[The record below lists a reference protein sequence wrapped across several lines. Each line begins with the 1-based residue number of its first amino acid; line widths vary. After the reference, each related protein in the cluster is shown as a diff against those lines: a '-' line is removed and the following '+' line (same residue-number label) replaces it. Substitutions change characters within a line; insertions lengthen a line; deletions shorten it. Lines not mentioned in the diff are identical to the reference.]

1 MGVYHEAVMASLT
14 MNRKETVAGASSII
28 GNMPITP
35 MRAVSLVKPFDSLMG
50 KVPLSALSV
59 PSMMSTAER
68 RFLYSLARSH
78 YSGQGL
84 IVDAG
89 LFLGAS
95 TRCFGEG
102 LQANAAYKPPAKRKT
117 KPIQSFERGL
127 INPGMPAFFDRN
139 EVQFDGKVGDS
150 FEPILTANVKPVES
164 VVNLRVGDILE
175 SPEISDP
182 IEICYLDVLKSEELA
197 FFCVSRYFPKLIP
210 GLSIVLQQ
218 DYFFDGL
225 PFIKVYQEYLSEY
238 FEYVGEICSMAVFR
252 CIAQV
257 PLIPEPLDKSLSH
270 DEQLRLCSV
279 ALQRS
284 VDPTRRFMM
293 SVSKLR
299 LVRKLR
305 GVEAARQYLAFIET
319 EYPEQIAMAG
329 QKYARLRDIWRAAQ
343 KIAMG
348 PEKVEQ
354 VI

>member
-1 MGVYHEAVMASLT
+1 MAGVALNQNEVVQSVPPVLGSAPL
-14 MNRKETVAGASSII
+14 
-28 GNMPITP
+28 TP
-35 MRAVSLVKPFDSLMG
+35 MRAVSLTKPFNTLLG
-50 KVPLSALSV
+50 KVPPSALSV

-68 RFLYSLARSH
+68 RFLYSLAQSY

-84 IVDAG
+84 IIDAG

-102 LQANAAYKPPAKRKT
+102 LLANTNYKRPLKGKS

-127 INPGMPAFFDRN
+127 VNPGMPAFFDRN
-139 EVQFDGKVGDS
+139 QVQFDGKLGES
-150 FEPILTANVKPVES
+150 FEPVLEANVKPVEAL
-164 VVNLRVGDILE
+164 VNLRVGDILQ
-175 SPEISDP
+175 SPEMPDP

-197 FFCVSRYFPKLIP
+197 YFCVSRYFPKLIP
-210 GLSIVLQQ
+210 GVSIVLQQ

-225 PFIKVYQEYLSEY
+225 PFIKVYQEHLAEY
-238 FEYVGEICSMAVFR
+238 FEYVGEICSMAVFK

-257 PLIPEPLDKSLSH
+257 PPITAPLEKTLSH

-293 SVSKLR
+293 AVSKLR

-305 GVEAARQYLAFIET
+305 GLDDARNYLAFIES
-319 EYPEQIAMAG
+319 EYPDQIAMAA
-329 QKYARLRDIWRAAQ
+329 QKYIRLRDIWRAAQ
-343 KIAMG
+343 KLATG
-348 PEKVEQ
+348 SEKVEK
-354 VI
+354 VL